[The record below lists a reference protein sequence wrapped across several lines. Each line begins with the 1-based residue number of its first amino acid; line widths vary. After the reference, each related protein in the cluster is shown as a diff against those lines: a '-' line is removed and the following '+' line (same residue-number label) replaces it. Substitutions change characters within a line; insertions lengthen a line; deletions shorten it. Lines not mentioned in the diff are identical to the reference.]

1 MREGSDSRAGH
12 FTVRAVVKTDHGD
25 ISGNGHAGSVQIR
38 DNHGGNLIVV
48 ADDGAAAGEKLRS
61 ARVFI
66 TAAQEAFLLVGAVPE
81 NVFVLNG
88 EIKALQRIH
97 IAGKT
102 LPALQVVVFEDTGNL
117 SVALSVQILR
127 QHASPGI
134 VVIQYGQR
142 VRKLFIIAVHEHERD
157 ALFHKLMIERNVRVG
172 QTGFRPFQKNAVQM
186 VHIEQRFENPPFVG
200 ELILGREQKGSA
212 VVFGTDRFNLAENTG
227 ENIVAD
233 IGCDNRDRKPLAGR
247 GFLAFADMRTASLP
261 AIDQV
266 FRFQQRERLPHGL
279 PADLKLCTEG
289 LLGRKRFLISAILNT
304 GSQRLCNCLIF
315 WIHKQT
321 PDIISFPER

>member
-1 MREGSDSRAGH
+1 MGSPGFAFYKRFSSEIQLASAAFLLHQHPRNQLGLAGLAAQMAEKQLGSLTADVVLHVREGSDSRAGH

-25 ISGNGHAGSVQIR
+25 ISGTGHAGSVQIR

-127 QHASPGI
+127 QHA
-134 VVIQYGQR
+134 
-142 VRKLFIIAVHEHERD
+142 
-157 ALFHKLMIERNVRVG
+157 
-172 QTGFRPFQKNAVQM
+172 
-186 VHIEQRFENPPFVG
+186 
-200 ELILGREQKGSA
+200 
-212 VVFGTDRFNLAENTG
+212 
-227 ENIVAD
+227 
-233 IGCDNRDRKPLAGR
+233 
-247 GFLAFADMRTASLP
+247 
-261 AIDQV
+261 
-266 FRFQQRERLPHGL
+266 
-279 PADLKLCTEG
+279 
-289 LLGRKRFLISAILNT
+289 
-304 GSQRLCNCLIF
+304 
-315 WIHKQT
+315 
-321 PDIISFPER
+321 